1 MLNLKHDYFIDSDG
15 NCLKLCK
22 RAVRHDDE
30 ANTDREVV
38 TLVGYY
44 TDLSTSIKSYTRHV
58 VNEHIC
64 NNDTTLDLVLDLL
77 NELDE
82 EVQGYGA

>member
-1 MLNLKHDYFIDSDG
+1 MLQLKHNYFIDSDG
-15 NCLKLCK
+15 SCLKLCM
-22 RAVRHDDE
+22 RAVKHDDE

-44 TDLSTSIKSYTRHV
+44 TELTMALKSYTRHV
-58 VNEHIC
+58 VNDHIKD
-64 NNDTTLDLVLDLL
+64 NDTTLSLVLDLL

>member
-1 MLNLKHDYFIDSDG
+1 MLQLKHNYFIDSDG
-15 NCLKLCK
+15 SCLKLCK

-38 TLVGYY
+38 SLVGYH
-44 TDLSTSIKSYTRHV
+44 TDLSTALNSYTRHV
-58 VNEHIC
+58 VNDHIKD
-64 NNDTTLDLVLDLL
+64 NDTTLSLVLDLL

>member
-22 RAVRHDDE
+22 RAVRYDDE

-38 TLVGYY
+38 TLIGYH
-44 TDLSTSIKSYTRHV
+44 TDLSTALKSYTRHV
-58 VNEHIC
+58 VNEHIKD
-64 NNDTTLDLVLDLL
+64 NDMTLRQVLNLL

-82 EVQGYGA
+82 EVKGYGA

>member
-1 MLNLKHDYFIDSDG
+1 MLQLKHNYFIDSDG

-44 TDLSTSIKSYTRHV
+44 TELTMALKSYTRHV
-58 VNEHIC
+58 VNEHIRD
-64 NNDTTLDLVLDLL
+64 NDTTLDLVLDLL
-77 NELDE
+77 NELDD

>member
-1 MLNLKHDYFIDSDG
+1 MLQLKHNYFIDSDG
-15 NCLKLCK
+15 SCLKLCK

-38 TLVGYY
+38 SLVGYH
-44 TDLSTSIKSYTRHV
+44 TDLSTALRSYIRSV
-58 VNEHIC
+58 VNEHIKD
-64 NNDTTLDLVLDLL
+64 NDMTLSLVLDLL

>member
-1 MLNLKHDYFIDSDG
+1 MLQLKHNYFIDSDG

-44 TDLSTSIKSYTRHV
+44 TELTMALKSYTRHV
-58 VNEHIC
+58 VNDHIKD
-64 NNDTTLDLVLDLL
+64 NDTTLSLVLDLL

-82 EVQGYGA
+82 EVKGYGA

>member
-1 MLNLKHDYFIDSDG
+1 MLNLKHNYFIDSDG
-15 NCLKLCK
+15 NWLKLCK
-22 RAVRHDDE
+22 TAVRHDDE

-38 TLVGYY
+38 TLIGYH
-44 TDLSTSIKSYTRHV
+44 TGLSTALRSYTRHV
-58 VNEHIC
+58 VNEHIRD
-64 NNDTTLDLVLDLL
+64 NDTTLDLVLDLL

>member
-1 MLNLKHDYFIDSDG
+1 MLNLKHNYFIDSDG

-30 ANTDREVV
+30 ANTDSEVV
-38 TLVGYY
+38 TLIGYH
-44 TDLSTSIKSYTRHV
+44 TDLSTALRSYTRHV
-58 VNEHIC
+58 VNEHIKD
-64 NNDTTLDLVLDLL
+64 NDTTLRQVLDLL

-82 EVQGYGA
+82 EVQAYGA

>member
-1 MLNLKHDYFIDSDG
+1 MLNLKHNYFIDSDG

-30 ANTDREVV
+30 AYTDREVV
-38 TLVGYY
+38 TLIGYH
-44 TDLSTSIKSYTRHV
+44 TDLSTALKSYTRHV

-64 NNDTTLDLVLDLL
+64 DNDTTLDLVLDLL

>member
-1 MLNLKHDYFIDSDG
+1 MLQLKHNYFIDSDG
-15 NCLKLCK
+15 SCLKLCK

-38 TLVGYY
+38 SLVGYH
-44 TDLSTSIKSYTRHV
+44 TDLSTALGSYIRSV
-58 VNEHIC
+58 VNEHIKD
-64 NNDTTLDLVLDLL
+64 NDTTLSLVLDLL

-82 EVQGYGA
+82 EVRGYGA

>member
-1 MLNLKHDYFIDSDG
+1 MLNLKHNYFIDSDG

-30 ANTDREVV
+30 ENTDREVV
-38 TLVGYY
+38 TLIGYH
-44 TDLSTSIKSYTRHV
+44 TDLSTALKSYTRQV

>member
-38 TLVGYY
+38 TLIGYH
-44 TDLSTSIKSYTRHV
+44 TDLSTALKSYTRHV
-58 VNEHIC
+58 VNEHIKD
-64 NNDTTLDLVLDLL
+64 NDMTLRQVLNLL

-82 EVQGYGA
+82 EVKGYGA

>member
-1 MLNLKHDYFIDSDG
+1 MLQLKHNYFIDSDG

-44 TDLSTSIKSYTRHV
+44 TELTMALKSYTRHV
-58 VNEHIC
+58 VNDHIKD
-64 NNDTTLDLVLDLL
+64 NDTTLSLVLDLL

>member
-1 MLNLKHDYFIDSDG
+1 MLQLKHNYFIDSDG

-30 ANTDREVV
+30 ANTDIEVV

-44 TDLSTSIKSYTRHV
+44 TELTMALKSYTRHV
-58 VNEHIC
+58 VNEHIRD
-64 NNDTTLDLVLDLL
+64 NDTTLDLVLDLL
-77 NELDE
+77 NELDD

>member
-15 NCLKLCK
+15 SCLKLCK
-22 RAVRHDDE
+22 RYVRYDYE
-30 ANTDREVV
+30 TNTTNVVV
-38 TLVGYY
+38 TPIGYHSN
-44 TDLSTSIKSYTRHV
+44 LSMALKSYTRHV
-58 VNEHIC
+58 VNEYIKD
-64 NNDTTLDLVLDLL
+64 NDMTLRQVLNLL

>member
-1 MLNLKHDYFIDSDG
+1 MLNLKHNYFIDSDG

-38 TLVGYY
+38 TLIGYH
-44 TDLSTSIKSYTRHV
+44 TDLSTALRSYTRSV

>member
-1 MLNLKHDYFIDSDG
+1 MLQLKHNYFIDSDG

-38 TLVGYY
+38 SLVGYY
-44 TDLSTSIKSYTRHV
+44 TELTMALKSYTRHV
-58 VNEHIC
+58 VNDHIKD
-64 NNDTTLDLVLDLL
+64 NDTTLSLVLDLL

>member
-22 RAVRHDDE
+22 IAVRHDDE

-38 TLVGYY
+38 TLIGYH
-44 TDLSTSIKSYTRHV
+44 TDLSTALKSYTRHV
-58 VNEHIC
+58 VNEYIKD
-64 NNDTTLDLVLDLL
+64 NDTTLSLVLDLL

>member
-1 MLNLKHDYFIDSDG
+1 MLNLKHNYFIDSDG

-38 TLVGYY
+38 TLVDYH
-44 TDLSTSIKSYTRHV
+44 TDLSTALKSYTRHV

-64 NNDTTLDLVLDLL
+64 NNDTTLNLVLDLL

>member
-1 MLNLKHDYFIDSDG
+1 MLQLKHNYFIDSDG

-38 TLVGYY
+38 SLIGYH
-44 TDLSTSIKSYTRHV
+44 TDLSTALRSYIRSV
-58 VNEHIC
+58 VNDHIKD
-64 NNDTTLDLVLDLL
+64 NDTTLSLVLDLL

>member
-1 MLNLKHDYFIDSDG
+1 MLNLKHNYFIDSDG

-30 ANTDREVV
+30 ANTTKVVV
-38 TLVGYY
+38 TPIGYY
-44 TDLSTSIKSYTRHV
+44 SDLSMALKSYTRHV
-58 VNEHIC
+58 VNAHIKD
-64 NNDTTLDLVLDLL
+64 NDITLRQVLDLL

>member
-1 MLNLKHDYFIDSDG
+1 MLQLKHNYFIDSDG
-15 NCLKLCK
+15 SCLKLCK

-38 TLVGYY
+38 SLVGYH
-44 TDLSTSIKSYTRHV
+44 TDLSTALRSYIRSV
-58 VNEHIC
+58 V
-64 NNDTTLDLVLDLL
+64 

>member
-15 NCLKLCK
+15 SCLKLCK
-22 RAVRHDDE
+22 RYVRYDDE

-38 TLVGYY
+38 TLIGYH
-44 TDLSTSIKSYTRHV
+44 TDLSTALRSYTRHV
-58 VNEHIC
+58 VNEHIQ
-64 NNDTTLDLVLDLL
+64 NNDTTLSLVLDLL

>member
-1 MLNLKHDYFIDSDG
+1 MLQLKHNYFIDSDG
-15 NCLKLCK
+15 SCLKLCK

-38 TLVGYY
+38 SLVGYH
-44 TDLSTSIKSYTRHV
+44 TDLSTALKSYTRSV
-58 VNEHIC
+58 VNEHIRD
-64 NNDTTLDLVLDLL
+64 NDTTLDLVLDLL
-77 NELDE
+77 NELDD

>member
-1 MLNLKHDYFIDSDG
+1 MLNLKHNYFIDSDG

-22 RAVRHDDE
+22 RAVRRDDE

-38 TLVGYY
+38 TLIGYH
-44 TDLSTSIKSYTRHV
+44 TDLSTALKSYTRHV

>member
-1 MLNLKHDYFIDSDG
+1 MLQLKHNYFIDSDG

-44 TDLSTSIKSYTRHV
+44 TELTMALKSYTRHV
-58 VNEHIC
+58 VNEHIRD
-64 NNDTTLDLVLDLL
+64 NDTTLDLVLDLL
-77 NELDE
+77 NEPDD